1 MHFICIKSLL
11 SATCCSTLL
20 EWRSAVLNQ
29 TSVCQANISAALP
42 ICNVTFKSNMSLGTY
57 MHVKDGA
64 CFKSTFWRLISERA
78 FQAEFPSAWVEMVW
92 GIDPCAAHQ
101 LGFAVCAISA
111 LLRGCSFAVSLQS
124 VSWIRFPVWY
134 PSCKFY
140 LGSMSQ
146 AVSSL
151 SSCIVTSSW
160 RFSRPN
166 LFLPSRWP
174 NLRKQHWRIST
185 RWGRNY
191 SLQLCRDEHLL
202 ENLTVM
208 LSCKSSSLSLWG
220 FLFVCLFFG
229 VVIKMPYPYSIA
241 CLY

>member
-64 CFKSTFWRLISERA
+64 YFKSTFWRLISERA
-78 FQAEFPSAWVEMVW
+78 FQAEFPSDWVKMVW

-111 LLRGCSFAVSLQS
+111 LLRGSSFAVSLQS

-134 PSCKFY
+134 ILPANSTWAPWAKLSPLY
-140 LGSMSQ
+140 LHALLPAVEGSAGQ
-146 AVSSL
+146 IYSSL
-151 SSCIVTSSW
+151 LGDQTSGSSTE
-160 RFSRPN
+160 
-166 LFLPSRWP
+166 
-174 NLRKQHWRIST
+174 
-185 RWGRNY
+185 G
-191 SLQLCRDEHLL
+191 
-202 ENLTVM
+202 
-208 LSCKSSSLSLWG
+208 
-220 FLFVCLFFG
+220 
-229 VVIKMPYPYSIA
+229 
-241 CLY
+241 

>member
-92 GIDPCAAHQ
+92 GIDPCASPSA
-101 LGFAVCAISA
+101 GVCSVCYFSFTQR
-111 LLRGCSFAVSLQS
+111 LLLCSQPPECFLDQIFRVMSFLQ
-124 VSWIRFPVWY
+124 ILPGLRE
-134 PSCKFY
+134 PSCLLSIFMHCYQQLKVQQAKF
-140 LGSMSQ
+140 
-146 AVSSL
+146 
-151 SSCIVTSSW
+151 IPP
-160 RFSRPN
+160 F
-166 LFLPSRWP
+166 
-174 NLRKQHWRIST
+174 
-185 RWGRNY
+185 
-191 SLQLCRDEHLL
+191 
-202 ENLTVM
+202 
-208 LSCKSSSLSLWG
+208 
-220 FLFVCLFFG
+220 
-229 VVIKMPYPYSIA
+229 
-241 CLY
+241 